1 MIDVKLECHCGQQ
14 YAFDVEPV
22 EGRMPTEVQCPN
34 CGSDGTAAANA
45 FIARLLP
52 PPSPAPSTPVPKPG
66 ALRISSTA
74 PHSAPG
80 LPSAVAVSPAV
91 LPPPPP
97 PPHLPPIPDSSAVK
111 PRVQAGTY
119 LDRMPDAPTFSLGRG
134 IIGGILGAILGS
146 GLLIGLSIAIG
157 FRFPLFGVITGYLT
171 GIGARTMARGTDN
184 SLGAVAS
191 VIALLSVSASF
202 FILFGQFS
210 IFNLVSLIMAVA
222 SAWRVASG

>member
-1 MIDVKLECHCGQQ
+1 MIDVKLECNCGQQ

-22 EGRMPTEVQCPN
+22 DGQMAVEVQCPN

-45 FIARLLP
+45 FIARHLP
-52 PPSPAPSTPVPKPG
+52 TPTSPPTTPMPKPG

-74 PHSAPG
+74 PQSATG
-80 LPSAVAVSPAV
+80 SSSGVTVSPAV
-91 LPPPPP
+91 LAPPPSPA
-97 PPHLPPIPDSSAVK
+97 SSAVTQ
-111 PRVQAGTY
+111 RAQSGTY
-119 LDRMPDAPTFSLGRG
+119 LERMPDAPMFSLGRG
-134 IIGGILGAILGS
+134 ILGGILGAMLGS

-184 SLGAVAS
+184 SLGVVAS
-191 VIALLSVSASF
+191 VIAFLAVSASF
-202 FILFGQFS
+202 FILFGELS
-210 IFNLVSLIMAVA
+210 IFNIISLIMAVA